1 MKKRIMCAIISAM
14 LIASFTA
21 CSTQGGSG
29 SQTSTADTAA
39 NKSAAASDEIKDGE
53 YELSFSQRDADSS
66 YDESAAAKITFTDT
80 SAESSSGSAEV
91 SGTTVTIKSEGTYV
105 VSGGCKDGKI
115 VVDADEKAKVQ
126 VVFNGIDLT
135 SSGSPFV
142 VKSADKVF
150 ITLADGSE
158 NTVSDGSSY
167 TDTVGETNVDA
178 AIFSKE
184 DLSINGSGTGVEGKD
199 SLKIKDADLTV
210 EAGSD
215 AIRATNTED
224 TASKGFVYIQS
235 GKLILT
241 SENDAIQSSSLLRVD
256 GGDFNITTGGGS
268 ESGKTHTEENF
279 GRGGRMQMFSSNS
292 DSTDTDSAK
301 GLKSADAIKI
311 NGGTININSSD
322 DALHSNN
329 SLTVDGGELKISS
342 GDDGLHSDTTLTI
355 NSGKIDITMNDGTVI
370 VTSSDDGFN
379 AAGGNNGTERQGM
392 FDSDSSK
399 VLTINGGYVYVDA
412 NGDGL
417 DSNGVLKI
425 NGGTIL
431 VNGPSNDGN
440 GALDSGSSCEVS
452 GGTIIAIGSSGMA
465 ESLTANGQCSIMTD
479 IDSQAANTTVALTDS
494 EGNVLASINS
504 TKQFNNVV
512 VSTPSIKKGESYK
525 LVCGGTVD
533 GADSYG
539 FADSGKVSGGTTA
552 AEMTMDS
559 ESYSNGGSRMG
570 GGMGGMRGNMQP
582 PDGDNGNGMQ
592 PPDGNM
598 QNKPQF

>member
-53 YELSFSQRDADSS
+53 YDLSFSQRDADSS

-167 TDTVGETNVDA
+167 TETVGETNVDA

-184 DLSINGSGTGVEGKD
+184 DLSINGSGKLTVNGNYKHGILSKDDLVVAGGTVSVKAVSTGVEGKD

-235 GKLILT
+235 GKLTLT

-355 NSGKIDITMNDGTVI
+355 NSGKIDISKSYEGIESGEITMNDGTVI

-412 NGDGL
+412 NGDG
-417 DSNGVLKI
+417 
-425 NGGTIL
+425 
-431 VNGPSNDGN
+431 
-440 GALDSGSSCEVS
+440 
-452 GGTIIAIGSSGMA
+452 
-465 ESLTANGQCSIMTD
+465 LTANGQCSIMTD

>member
-53 YELSFSQRDADSS
+53 YDLSFSQRDADSS

-184 DLSINGSGTGVEGKD
+184 DLSINGSGKLTVNGNYKHGILSKDDLVVAGGTVSVKAVSTGVEGKD
-199 SLKIKDADLTV
+199 SLKIKDADLNV

-224 TASKGFVYIQS
+224 
-235 GKLILT
+235 
-241 SENDAIQSSSLLRVD
+241 
-256 GGDFNITTGGGS
+256 
-268 ESGKTHTEENF
+268 
-279 GRGGRMQMFSSNS
+279 
-292 DSTDTDSAK
+292 
-301 GLKSADAIKI
+301 
-311 NGGTININSSD
+311 
-322 DALHSNN
+322 
-329 SLTVDGGELKISS
+329 
-342 GDDGLHSDTTLTI
+342 
-355 NSGKIDITMNDGTVI
+355 TMNDGTVI